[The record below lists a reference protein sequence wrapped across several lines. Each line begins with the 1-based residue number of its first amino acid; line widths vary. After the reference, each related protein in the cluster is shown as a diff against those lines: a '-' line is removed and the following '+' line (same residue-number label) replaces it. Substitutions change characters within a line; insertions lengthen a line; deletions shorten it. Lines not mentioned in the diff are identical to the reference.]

1 MRGRR
6 RRARWIAFDPA
17 YTCFKP
23 CGRPGRGMETVE
35 VGADEFEA
43 LRLMDHEGLYQV
55 ECAERMGIS
64 RTTLSHTV
72 ASARRKVADALLHGK
87 RLVIASAQPAV
98 LATSL
103 EYESAPDGD
112 GQLRSPPTA
121 RGPANEESRGGSSSG
136 SQQETSAVRAM
147 SQRDRQSDSG

>member
-1 MRGRR
+1 MRGRK
-6 RRARWIAFDPA
+6 RRARCIAFDPA

-35 VGADEFEA
+35 VRADEFEA
-43 LRLMDHEGLYQV
+43 LRLVDHEGLYQA

-103 EYESAPDGD
+103 EYESPPDSD
-112 GQLRSPPTA
+112 GQLRGPPRPGA
-121 RGPANEESRGGSSSG
+121 PQMEKVGVGRRVVPSKKRAQSG
-136 SQQETSAVRAM
+136 R
-147 SQRDRQSDSG
+147 

>member
-1 MRGRR
+1 M
-6 RRARWIAFDPA
+6 FDPA

-23 CGRPGRGMETVE
+23 CGRPGRGLQTVE
-35 VGADEFEA
+35 VRADEFEA

-64 RTTLSHTV
+64 RSTLSHTV
-72 ASARRKVADALLHGK
+72 AAARRKVADALLHGK

-103 EYESAPDGD
+103 EYESAPDSD
-112 GQLRSPPTA
+112 GQLPD
-121 RGPANEESRGGSSSG
+121 PAQPGAPQMEKLG
-136 SQQETSAVRAM
+136 V
-147 SQRDRQSDSG
+147 DRRTVPSK